1 MNITRSTLAAALAT
15 TLAACGGSSDAGTTG
30 SNNNDD
36 GFASC
41 SIPDQNQRFF
51 EYMKDDY
58 FWADQ
63 LPQQL
68 DPEAFDD
75 VYAVLEEL
83 RVPEDTYSYILT
95 EEEYESLF
103 VNAEYAGFGFSQQ
116 QVSATEI
123 KLRLVYRDSP
133 AWEAGMRRADS
144 IIAIDGVPTSELLA
158 NGTYNEALGEPEVG
172 VTRDIS
178 WRNPAGEEF
187 TATISKDQVATNT
200 VMGAQVWDINQQPVG
215 YFTLD
220 SFINRTGD
228 DLNEAFNDF
237 ATAGVRELVIDVRYN
252 GGGLIRYA
260 NQTATQTAGTHVQGK
275 TFVEYRFN
283 EQNRNQNEAVPF
295 SLVDGIEQLDL
306 DSVIVLTTGASCSSS
321 ELIINSLK
329 PHIDVTVIGNRTCGK
344 PVGQVPEQLCDKV
357 TFAINFET
365 VNSEGDGR
373 YFDGIAPTCPV
384 QDRIVADWGSFDD
397 PLTAA
402 ARNYLETG
410 NCPVS
415 SSAQALL
422 QPSADDFVPQ
432 QPVFYNLKQ
441 KRASLQ

>member
-1 MNITRSTLAAALAT
+1 M
-15 TLAACGGSSDAGTTG
+15 
-30 SNNNDD
+30 
-36 GFASC
+36 
-41 SIPDQNQRFF
+41 
-51 EYMKDDY
+51 
-58 FWADQ
+58 
-63 LPQQL
+63 
-68 DPEAFDD
+68 
-75 VYAVLEEL
+75 LEEL

-144 IIAIDGVPTSELLA
+144 IIAIDGVATSELLA

-237 ATAGVRELVIDVRYN
+237 ATGRARTGHRC
-252 GGGLIRYA
+252 
-260 NQTATQTAGTHVQGK
+260 
-275 TFVEYRFN
+275 
-283 EQNRNQNEAVPF
+283 
-295 SLVDGIEQLDL
+295 SL
-306 DSVIVLTTGASCSSS
+306 
-321 ELIINSLK
+321 
-329 PHIDVTVIGNRTCGK
+329 
-344 PVGQVPEQLCDKV
+344 
-357 TFAINFET
+357 
-365 VNSEGDGR
+365 
-373 YFDGIAPTCPV
+373 
-384 QDRIVADWGSFDD
+384 
-397 PLTAA
+397 
-402 ARNYLETG
+402 
-410 NCPVS
+410 
-415 SSAQALL
+415 
-422 QPSADDFVPQ
+422 
-432 QPVFYNLKQ
+432 
-441 KRASLQ
+441 